1 MLLALGII
9 CVCKSKSI
17 FANSPFSRLSCHKN
31 YKFGFQCALVI
42 NCCSLRRFCGTSTA
56 VALIQ
61 LWYSV
66 EGCGIVG
73 DCVGGS
79 CEDSDVGIE
88 GCDDGVDSAALFS
101 NMSLNA

>member
-1 MLLALGII
+1 M
-9 CVCKSKSI
+9 
-17 FANSPFSRLSCHKN
+17 
-31 YKFGFQCALVI
+31 
-42 NCCSLRRFCGTSTA
+42 
-56 VALIQ
+56 ALIQ
-61 LWYSV
+61 LWCSQCGSF

-88 GCDDGVDSAALFS
+88 GFDDGLDSAALFS

>member
-1 MLLALGII
+1 MEAL
-9 CVCKSKSI
+9 K
-17 FANSPFSRLSCHKN
+17 A
-31 YKFGFQCALVI
+31 
-42 NCCSLRRFCGTSTA
+42 CG
-56 VALIQ
+56 VVGDC
-61 LWYSV
+61 V

-88 GCDDGVDSAALFS
+88 GFDDGVDSAALFS